1 MTYEDEQQLLAITK
15 ENNALLKQILR
26 YIRHDDVT
34 DFFTNIAANIIGNR
48 LDGGYAYARR

>member
-1 MTYEDEQQLLAITK
+1 MTYEDEQQLLALTK
-15 ENNALLKQILR
+15 ENDALLKQILR

-48 LDGGYAYARR
+48 FDGGYAYARR

>member
-1 MTYEDEQQLLAITK
+1 MTYEDEQQLLALTK

-48 LDGGYAYARR
+48 LDGGYAYARY

>member
-1 MTYEDEQQLLAITK
+1 MSILEEQELLQLTR

-48 LDGGYAYARR
+48 LDGGYAYARC

>member
-1 MTYEDEQQLLAITK
+1 MTYEDEQQLLALTK